1 MRARAHRRF
10 QCNVCGMMT
19 DVPMEYFCATDA
31 NGVRHDVA
39 QHPELTTGSVEYL
52 APTEY
57 MVRTA
62 VFGDGPNPKG

>member
-1 MRARAHRRF
+1 M
-10 QCNVCGMMT
+10 CGMAT

-31 NGVRHDVA
+31 NGVRHDLA

-57 MVRTA
+57 MVRC
-62 VFGDGPNPKG
+62 NR